1 MDKRVHLLPFPY
13 PFRAMLAVSNDIDNT
28 SWDECQQIHK
38 TFAQHGLP
46 LADSMFAY
54 QMPGADEYAFSPLDY
69 PSLAPS
75 ELAKPMVEM
84 IHDGKID
91 TLHALGNHSATGGIQ
106 REISRRAAEALIR
119 EGFSFR
125 VWTNHGDRQ
134 NRQNIKS
141 GEGDNPDSPGYV
153 ADLLPPLGI
162 RFLWTGELTPF
173 IGQAR
178 RLTLCDTYL
187 NRRFHPSFLSR
198 ASGILRYAAKA
209 LITRKAPLDQT
220 VNELIFPIELTDN
233 QAFWAFRRFGRWDRA
248 RRSDIPEIL
257 SSENL
262 ERLSR
267 SGGYMIVYIHLG
279 KPKQARGPS
288 FSATEVG
295 ALGRL
300 GDYYRAGRILVTT
313 TGRLLDY
320 HVTHRFL
327 SWRMDRTRDKTVI
340 VIEGINDPVSGNRT
354 PDITDLAGITFLV
367 PDVPRTVIELDGRR
381 IEHQIF
387 SRTRR
392 DAGVIGITWPKEI
405 DP

>member
-1 MDKRVHLLPFPY
+1 MDKGVHLLPFPY

-28 SWDECQQIHK
+28 SWDECQTIHK
-38 TFAQHGLP
+38 TFAKHGLP

-54 QMPGADEYAFSPLDY
+54 QMPGAGEYAFSPLDY

-75 ELAKPMVEM
+75 ELAEPIMEM
-84 IHDGKID
+84 IRDGKID
-91 TLHALGNHSATGGIQ
+91 TLHALGNHSATGGVR
-106 REISRRAAEALIR
+106 REISRRAAEIFIK
-119 EGFSFR
+119 EGITFR

-134 NRQNIKS
+134 NRQNITF
-141 GEGDNPDSPGYV
+141 GQGDSPGNPGYV

-162 RFLWTGELTPF
+162 RFLWTGDLTPF

-178 RLTLCDTYL
+178 RLTLRDTYL
-187 NRRFHPSFLSR
+187 NRRLYPSLFRR
-198 ASGILRYAAKA
+198 ASGILRYLAKA
-209 LITRKAPLDQT
+209 LVTRKAPLDQT
-220 VNELIFPIELTDN
+220 VNQLIFPIELADN
-233 QAFWAFRRFGRWDRA
+233 QIFWAFRRFGRWDRA
-248 RRSDIPEIL
+248 RRSDIPEIF

-267 SGGYMIVYIHLG
+267 NGGYMIVYIHLG
-279 KPKQARGPS
+279 KPKQAQGPS
-288 FSATEVG
+288 FSAAEAG

-300 GDYYRAGRILVTT
+300 GDYFRAGRILVTT

-327 SWRMDRTRDKTVI
+327 SWQIDRTRDKTVI
-340 VIEGINDPVSGNRT
+340 VIEGIKDPVFGNRA
-354 PDITDLAGITFLV
+354 PDITDLAGITFSV
-367 PDVPRTVIELDGRR
+367 PDVPRTVIELGGRR
-381 IEHQIF
+381 IEYHTF
-387 SRTRR
+387 NRTRR